1 MKVVFLK
8 DVKGQGK
15 RGEVKTVPDGYGNF
29 LIKQG
34 SANPANDS
42 TLKQIDH
49 MNEVEKKQKDK
60 EKEIAQKLAD
70 QLAEITLVIR
80 TKAGEGGRL
89 FGSITT
95 KHIADDLKKLH
106 KIDIDK
112 RKMVLDDPIRTVGST
127 EISIKI
133 HPQVKAMLKVQVSD
147 ESHE

>member
-1 MKVVFLK
+1 MKIVFVK

-15 RGEVKTVPDGYGNF
+15 RGEVKTVPDGFGNF

-34 SANPANDS
+34 SANQANES
-42 TLKQIDH
+42 TVKQIDH
-49 MNEVEKKQKDK
+49 MKIVEKKQKDK
-60 EKEIAQKLAD
+60 EQEVAQNLAD
-70 QLAEITLVIR
+70 QIAAITLVIR

-112 RKMVLDDPIRTVGST
+112 RKMVLDDPIRTLGT
-127 EISIKI
+127 FDLPIKI
-133 HPQVKAMLKVQVSD
+133 HPQVKAMLKVQVSE

>member
-34 SANPANDS
+34 SANPANES
-42 TLKQIDH
+42 TVKQIDH
-49 MNEVEKKQKDK
+49 MKVVEKKQKDK
-60 EKEIAQKLAD
+60 EQEMAQQLAD
-70 QLAEITLVIR
+70 QIAAITLVIR

-112 RKMVLDDPIRTVGST
+112 RKMVLDEPIRALGTI
-127 EISIKI
+127 ELPIKI
-133 HPQVKAMLKVQVSD
+133 HPQVKALLKVQVSE

>member
-1 MKVVFLK
+1 MKVIFVK

-15 RGEVKTVPDGYGNF
+15 RGEVKNVPDGYANF

-42 TLKQIDH
+42 TVKQIDH

-60 EKEIAQKLAD
+60 EKEVAQNLAD
-70 QLAEITLVIR
+70 QLAGITLVIR

-95 KHIADDLKKLH
+95 KHIADELKKLH

-112 RKMVLDDPIRTVGST
+112 RKIVLDDPIRTVGST
-127 EISIKI
+127 EIPIKI
-133 HPQVKAMLKVQVSD
+133 HPQVKAMLKVQVSE

>member
-15 RGEVKTVPDGYGNF
+15 RGEVKTVPDGFGNF

-34 SANPANDS
+34 SANPANES
-42 TLKQIDH
+42 TVKQIDH
-49 MNEVEKKQKDK
+49 MKVVEKKQKDK
-60 EKEIAQKLAD
+60 EQEIAQQLAD
-70 QLAEITLVIR
+70 QIAGITLVIR

-112 RKMVLDDPIRTVGST
+112 RKMVLDEPIRALGTI
-127 EISIKI
+127 ELPIKI
-133 HPQVKAMLKVQVSD
+133 HPQVKATLKVQVSE

>member
-1 MKVVFLK
+1 MNVIFLK

-15 RGEVKTVPDGYGNF
+15 KGDVKNVPDGFANF

-34 SANPANDS
+34 SANPANAS
-42 TLKQIDH
+42 TVKQLEH
-49 MNEVEKKQKDK
+49 MNEVEQKMKDK
-60 EKEIAQKLAD
+60 EREVAQNLAD
-70 QLAEITLVIR
+70 QIGAVTLVIH

-95 KHIADDLKKLH
+95 KHIAEELKKSH

-112 RKMVLDDPIRTVGST
+112 RKMVLDDPIRTLGT
-127 EISIKI
+127 CEIPIKI
-133 HPQVKAMLKVQVSD
+133 HPQVKAMLKVQVGE